1 LCWIADITIRYV
13 SSGYFLE
20 RRHVRLWPKAER
32 HAEGDADETAHF
44 FDAPHAALVLAL
56 SLAWLMPTLAR
67 PHDIYTGVYGKDW
80 QPCCGGEDCSATR
93 YRERGGSFEFLTREN
108 EWIAIPNDRI
118 TFVPVPGDPRSD
130 GNDRA
135 HLCYR
140 AATQSD
146 RMTFAASNVFG

>member
-1 LCWIADITIRYV
+1 VA
-13 SSGYFLE
+13 
-20 RRHVRLWPKAER
+20 
-32 HAEGDADETAHF
+32 DADAGST
-44 FDAPHAALVLAL
+44 
-56 SLAWLMPTLAR
+56 SR
-67 PHDIYTGVYGKDW
+67 YIYTGVYGKDG

-118 TFVPVPGDPRSD
+118 AFVPVPGDPRSD
-130 GNDRA
+130 GNHRA

-146 RMTFAASNVFG
+146 RMTFAASNVFGQIFLYCTFIPPGSI

>member
-1 LCWIADITIRYV
+1 VA
-13 SSGYFLE
+13 
-20 RRHVRLWPKAER
+20 
-32 HAEGDADETAHF
+32 DADAGSTSRYIF
-44 FDAPHAALVLAL
+44 
-56 SLAWLMPTLAR
+56 
-67 PHDIYTGVYGKDW
+67 TGVYGKDG

-146 RMTFAASNVFG
+146 RMTFAASNVFGQIFLYCAFIPPGSI